1 MPGFSQQ
8 VAQEIFNATL
18 ASSRSNLAAK
28 AGVWMSLH
36 TGAPSDASGGNEA
49 TYTGYARVN
58 IASLMTS
65 AVVGTAPEQSVRASN
80 NADIN
85 FPASTSG
92 VAQTVTH
99 WAIWSDQTL
108 GTSAYLMYSGPLS
121 ASRSVQSGDV
131 VVIPSGQLQIDLT

>member
-36 TGAPSDASGGNEA
+36 TAAPSDASGGNEA

-58 IASLMTS
+58 IASAMTS
-65 AVVGTAPEQSVRASN
+65 SVVGTAPEQSVRATNTS
-80 NADIN
+80 DIN
-85 FPASTSG
+85 FPASTG
-92 VAQTVTH
+92 ANQTVTH

-108 GTSAYLMYSGPLS
+108 GTSAYLMYSGTLS
-121 ASRSVQSGDV
+121 ASRTVQSGDV
-131 VVIPSGQLQIDLT
+131 VVIPAGQLQIDLT

>member
-8 VAQEIFNATL
+8 IAQEIFNATL

-36 TGAPSDASGGNEA
+36 TAAPSDASGGNEA
-49 TYTGYARVN
+49 TYGGYARVN
-58 IASLMTS
+58 IASVMSSSVT
-65 AVVGTAPEQSVRASN
+65 GTAPEQSVRATN
-80 NADIN
+80 TADIN
-85 FPASTSG
+85 FPASTG
-92 VAQTVTH
+92 PNQTVTH

-108 GTSAYLMYSGPLS
+108 GTSAYLMYSGSLS

-131 VVIPSGQLQIDLT
+131 VVIPTGQLQIDLT